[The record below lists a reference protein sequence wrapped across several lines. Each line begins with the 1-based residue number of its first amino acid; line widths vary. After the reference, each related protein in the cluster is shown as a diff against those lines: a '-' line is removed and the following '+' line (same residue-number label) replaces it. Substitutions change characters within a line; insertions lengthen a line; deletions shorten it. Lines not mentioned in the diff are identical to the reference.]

1 MNLDDVQFDERG
13 LVPVVVQDAHTGE
26 VLTLAYANRE
36 ALTQTL
42 LTGYSTF
49 WSRSRDELWV
59 KGATSGNR
67 QKVLEVVLDCDQDA
81 VLYRVEPQGP
91 ACHTGA
97 QSCFHNPVP
106 GAQAEE
112 PDERVPPLGEVLE
125 TVYRTIRQRLRDL
138 PEGSYVAKI
147 HQAGLDRILK
157 KIGEEAGEVIIAAKN
172 ADAGELSWEA
182 SDLLFHLLFTLAE
195 LGLSPD
201 DLARVLWERH
211 AKRAPGIPPA

>member
-1 MNLDDVQFDERG
+1 MNLDAVQFDEKG
-13 LVPVVVQDAHTGE
+13 LVPVIVQDAHSGK

-49 WSRSRDELWV
+49 YSRSRGELWV

-97 QSCFHNPVP
+97 ESCFHNPLSEAA
-106 GAQAEE
+106 GH
-112 PDERVPPLGEVLE
+112 PPLGEVLE
-125 TVYRTIRQRLRDL
+125 RVYRTIQQRLRDL
-138 PEGSYVAKI
+138 PEGSYVARM
-147 HQAGLDRILK
+147 HQEGLDRVLK
-157 KIGEEAGEVIIAAKN
+157 KIGEEAGEVILAAKN
-172 ADAGELSWEA
+172 ADGEELSWEA
-182 SDLLFHLLFTLAE
+182 ADLLFHLLFTLAE

-201 DLARVLWERH
+201 DLARVLWQRN
-211 AKRAPGIPPA
+211 ARNAAAGSGRVPPV

>member
-1 MNLDDVQFDERG
+1 MNLGDVQFDERG

-36 ALTQTL
+36 ALAQTL

-49 WSRSRDELWV
+49 WSRSREELWV

-67 QKVLEVVLDCDQDA
+67 QKVLEVVLDCDHDA

-97 QSCFHNPVP
+97 RSCFHNPVP
-106 GAQAEE
+106 GALAEG
-112 PDERVPPLGEVLE
+112 PGERVPPLGEVLE
-125 TVYRTIRQRLRDL
+125 TVYRTIQQRLRDL
-138 PEGSYVAKI
+138 PEGSYVAKM
-147 HQAGLDRILK
+147 HQAGLDRVLK
-157 KIGEEAGEVIIAAKN
+157 KVGEEAGEVIIAAKN

-211 AKRAPGIPPA
+211 AKRAAGIPPA